1 MPTTRRLD
9 NWIKSYLHFTRHHL
23 AADIYHLWTALA
35 MLSIAVNRNCW
46 MDAGYYKTFPNLY
59 ILFVGPS
66 GVGKSSSA
74 GIGLKILQEANT
86 NANLQLSIY
95 SDSLTA
101 AAVVECMSLSTVT
114 MEVNGVIHVKTPV
127 MIYAS
132 EIGTLLNLRNSVRE
146 LTLLLTELFNKD
158 TDYESRTKAG
168 GKTVIR
174 NPNLTFFACCFPEWI
189 NEELNS
195 ISLRSGFLGR
205 ILTVASSKKRNKGGV
220 IKLTKED
227 ERIREDLVHDL
238 GIIGNL
244 SFAASPTRGSGEM
257 VWEPEAK
264 KEWDRWTDTLP
275 LDLTSDE
282 TIEIQ
287 GFTSRKAQY
296 VQRIAML
303 SSLSRG
309 NTLEVNLEDFQFGL
323 ELVTVCERNAKGLK
337 VKPDHADKTDKLK
350 GVILRL
356 MKKKK
361 DVIVPIREIMPYVFR
376 QMTTQEVDTA
386 IGVLCGIGFCELV
399 GRKIKVLD
407 EKAGDID

>member
-1 MPTTRRLD
+1 
-9 NWIKSYLHFTRHHL
+9 
-23 AADIYHLWTALA
+23 
-35 MLSIAVNRNCW
+35 
-46 MDAGYYKTFPNLY
+46 MDAGHFKTFPNLY

-74 GIGLKILQEANT
+74 GIGMKLLHEANT
-86 NANLQLSIY
+86 NANLQLRVY

-101 AAVVECMSLSTVT
+101 AAVVDCMSKSTVT

-132 EIGTLLNLRNSVRE
+132 EIGTLMNQRNSIRE

-158 TDYESRTKAG
+158 VDYESITKG
-168 GKTVIR
+168 GGPVTIR

-189 NEELNS
+189 NEELCS

-205 ILTVASSKKRNKGGV
+205 ILTFASNKKRNKGKPF
-220 IKLTKED
+220 KLTKVD
-227 ERIREDLVHDL
+227 EQLRENLIYDL

-257 VWEPEAK
+257 IWGLEAEK
-264 KEWDRWTDTLP
+264 AFDEWTDTLP

-296 VQRIAML
+296 VQRMAML

-309 NTLEVNLEDFQFGL
+309 NTLEVNLEDFKFGL
-323 ELVTVCERNAKGLK
+323 ELMRMCERNAKGLK
-337 VKPDHADKTDKLK
+337 IKPDHAEKTEKLK

-356 MKKKK
+356 KGKKK
-361 DVIVPIREIMPYVFR
+361 DSIIPIRDIMPYVFR
-376 QMTTQEVDTA
+376 QMTTEEVNTA
-386 IGVLCGIGFCELV
+386 INVLCGIGFCRLV
-399 GRKIKVLD
+399 GRKVEVLD
-407 EKAGDID
+407 ENAGNID